1 MSYADVH
8 KCSDGWHIFTGDEI
22 GTILASYVVEEYKK
36 SGKPLS
42 MFIIFFFK
50 KKSSLINEK

>member
-8 KCSDGWHIFTGDEI
+8 KCSDDWHIFTGDEI
-22 GTILASYVVEEYKK
+22 GTLLASYVIEEYKK

-42 MFIIFFFK
+42 MFIIFFK
-50 KKSSLINEK
+50 KKKLFNQ